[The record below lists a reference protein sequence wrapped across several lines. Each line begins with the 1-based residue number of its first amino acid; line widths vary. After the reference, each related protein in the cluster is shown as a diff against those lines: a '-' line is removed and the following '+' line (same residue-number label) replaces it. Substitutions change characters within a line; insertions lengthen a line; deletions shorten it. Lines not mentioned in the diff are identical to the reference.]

1 MDLMIHWQKVVSRLS
16 ELNNPQ
22 KVIFFHGLG
31 PTAVTEV
38 IENHFFCLLF
48 VLQPF
53 CEKQQ

>member
-22 KVIFFHGLG
+22 KIIFFHGLG

-48 VLQPF
+48 VL
-53 CEKQQ
+53 